1 MGEWSKKIGEVGEK
15 IVFDL
20 LDEIGWGDAQKN
32 VSISCVHGQRHGTEN
47 SATTTH
53 GIDGFFS
60 YPSRL
65 TDRTLDHLIISV
77 KFSSNPYPDSPSSKF
92 KDHFLD
98 LAKTMECFR
107 KSSLRNEAGKHFSG
121 IETAR
126 NVGVLFWLT
135 NDRSNKDIISKVSN
149 CRKIDDYTYETIFLV
164 DDYKAAFLYDSIRF
178 LRLNNPTNTVEF
190 LHPSTG
196 KNINPTTREAAGKV
210 LPVEYVNSP
219 ILPFRITS
227 NDNKKT
233 LVLSNADDFAVD
245 SLRRLLGLAQTLSQ
259 EFATNTLILYPDYDP
274 LRHDNFVQEAKAG
287 FANKTYTESVSVGCF
302 RNDYRGGSK

>member
-47 SATTTH
+47 SAKTTH

-77 KFSSNPYPDSPSSKF
+77 KYSSNPYPDSPSSKF

-135 NDRSNKDIISKVSN
+135 NDRSDKDIISKVSN
-149 CRKIDDYTYETIFLV
+149 CRKLDEYTYETIFLV

-178 LRLNNPTNTVEF
+178 LRLNNPNHNVEF

-259 EFATNTLILYPDYDP
+259 EFATNTLSRL
-274 LRHDNFVQEAKAG
+274 
-287 FANKTYTESVSVGCF
+287 
-302 RNDYRGGSK
+302 

>member
-15 IVFDL
+15 IVADL
-20 LDEIGWGDAQKN
+20 LEEIGWGDAQKN
-32 VSISCVHGQRHGTEN
+32 VSIGCVHGQRHGTEK
-47 SATTTH
+47 SAKTTH
-53 GIDGFFS
+53 GIDAFFS

-65 TDRTLDHLIISV
+65 IDRTLYHLIISV
-77 KFSSNPYPDSPSSKF
+77 KYSSNPYPDSPSSKF
-92 KDHFLD
+92 KEHFYD

-107 KSSLRNEAGKHFSG
+107 KSTLRNNAGKQFSG
-121 IETAR
+121 IESAK

-135 NDRSNKDIISKVSN
+135 DDRSNKDIISKVSN
-149 CRKIDDYTYETIFLV
+149 CRKLEVYTYETIFLV

-178 LRLNNPTNTVEF
+178 LRQTYPNENVEF

-196 KNINPTTREAAGKV
+196 KNINPASRETASKV

-227 NDNKKT
+227 NENKKT

-245 SLRRLLGLAQTLSQ
+245 NLKRLLGLAQTLSQ
-259 EFATNTLILYPDYDP
+259 EFATNTLILYPDYNP
-274 LRHDNFVQEAKAG
+274 LQHDNLVQEAKAG
-287 FANKTYTESVSVGCF
+287 FSNKTYTESVSVSCF
-302 RNDYRGGSK
+302 RDDYRGGSI